1 MSEAPLL
8 SAARQAAAMLRRSAA
23 LGLRPVTAPV
33 IVFIPLGFALGPRGA
48 GVLSHQALAH
58 LDVVVS
64 IALATL
70 GVFIGLAAGAESR
83 NVRRLFAAST
93 AEALVTVGIVSGAV
107 LLLLRS
113 WNVPLSLPYG
123 LVAVSLG
130 ICAAASAA
138 PHVEG
143 GGDRVREIASRVAD
157 LDDILPIVL
166 GGFVIAVATATG
178 PPITGA
184 AITVLLGIVIALSG
198 WLLFERRQDEAERG
212 LFVLGSLALLGG
224 SAAYLGLS
232 PILTGLCAGWLWVL
246 APGRSNVVVARELH
260 KVQHPLV
267 VLLLITAGASLEYSA
282 PGIWLF
288 APYVAFRLA
297 GKLIGGWTASRIA
310 VGIAPSDLGA
320 YLIPPGVIGI
330 AFALNIGQV
339 APGVSD
345 PLIFAVALGAVASEV
360 LALALTPAPQG

>member
-1 MSEAPLL
+1 MIERAFTIVQRLTGT
-8 SAARQAAAMLRRSAA
+8 LRRRAA

-33 IVFIPLGFALGPRGA
+33 ILFIPVGVALGPAGA
-48 GVLSHQALAH
+48 GVLSHEALRH

-70 GVFIGLAAGAESR
+70 GVFIGLEAGAESR
-83 NVRRLFAAST
+83 NVRRLFLAST
-93 AEALVTVGIVSGAV
+93 VEALVTVGIVTGAV
-107 LLLLRS
+107 LVLLRR
-113 WNVPLSLPYG
+113 WEVPLELSPG

-138 PHVEG
+138 PHVES
-143 GGDRVREIASRVAD
+143 GDERVHAIAARVAD

-166 GGFVIAVATATG
+166 GGILIVVASSTTRPLEGTATT
-178 PPITGA
+178 IF
-184 AITVLLGIVIALSG
+184 LGVAIALSG
-198 WLLFERRQDEAERG
+198 WLLFEKPQDEGERG
-212 LFVLGSLALLGG
+212 VFVLGSLALLGG
-224 SAAYLGLS
+224 SAAYLSLS

-260 KVQHPLV
+260 KLQHPLV
-267 VLLLITAGASLEYSA
+267 VLLLITAGASLEYSTA
-282 PGIWLF
+282 GIWLL
-288 APYVAFRLA
+288 APYVAFRLM

-310 VGIAPSDLGA
+310 PDIAPSDLGA

-339 APGVSD
+339 APERSSA
-345 PLIFAVALGAVASEV
+345 LILAVALGAMAAEIVAFAV
-360 LALALTPAPQG
+360 TPAPER

>member
-1 MSEAPLL
+1 MTDGML
-8 SAARQAAAMLRRSAA
+8 SFARHTAASLRRRAA

-33 IVFIPLGFALGPRGA
+33 VVFIPLGFALGPRGM
-48 GVLSHQALAH
+48 GLLSDQALGH

-93 AEALVTVGIVSGAV
+93 VEALVTVGIVSGAI
-107 LLLLRS
+107 LFLLRA
-113 WNVPLSLPYG
+113 WNVPLALPYG
-123 LVAVSLG
+123 LVAISLG

-143 GGDRVREIASRVAD
+143 GDRAREIAARVAD
-157 LDDILPIVL
+157 LDDVLPIVL
-166 GGFVIAVATATG
+166 GGLIIAMASGIG
-178 PPITGA
+178 PPLARA
-184 AITVLLGIVIALSG
+184 AVTVLLGVAVALSG
-198 WLLFERRQDEAERG
+198 WLLFERQQDEAERG
-212 LFVLGSLALLGG
+212 LFVLGSLTLLGG
-224 SAAYLGLS
+224 TAAYLGLS

-246 APGRSNVVVARELH
+246 APGRSNTVVARELH
-260 KVQHPLV
+260 KVQHPLI
-267 VLLLITAGASLEYSA
+267 VLLLITAGASLEYS
-282 PGIWLF
+282 PSGIWLF
-288 APYVAFRLA
+288 APYVAFRLI

-310 VGIAPSDLGA
+310 ASIAPSDLGA

-330 AFALNIGQV
+330 AFALNIGQL

-345 PLIFAVALGAVASEV
+345 PLIFAVALGAVASEL
-360 LALALTPAPQG
+360 LALALTPAPQR